1 MAFKAL
7 KVEVIDVYRDEWRWN
22 VAMLLLMLRDRE
34 VEKESAK
41 LMAKEKSVTKRK
53 NSNIV
58 TPKAVLQ
65 SYKALWQKKKK
76 KKSNIYFVFIL
87 T

>member
-1 MAFKAL
+1 
-7 KVEVIDVYRDEWRWN
+7 
-22 VAMLLLMLRDRE
+22 MLRDRE

-58 TPKAVLQ
+58 IPKAMLE
-65 SYKALWQKKKK
+65 SYEAL
-76 KKSNIYFVFIL
+76 
-87 T
+87 